1 MGVLLLK
8 MDNAPVGAYANPKY
22 VGGVGALV

>member
-8 MDNAPVGAYANPKY
+8 MDNAPVGAYVNPKY

>member
-1 MGVLLLK
+1 MGVLLLE

-22 VGGVGALV
+22 VGGEGALV